1 MRNLTLELNS
11 LERTDFA
18 ARKMAEHLF
27 QGSILLF
34 WGDMGSGKT
43 TFAKSLCA
51 GLGVHPEKVT
61 SPTYTLVNIY
71 QGHWSIFHV
80 DLFRLTAPEQLH
92 DLDRADLIA
101 DQGITLV
108 EWPELLQN
116 YLTDETVLN
125 LHFTTVSENQRRLML
140 ETESSEFDILFNT
153 MKQQISFD
161 QLSAK
166 SLSGNI
172 A

>member
-11 LERTDFA
+11 LETTEYV

-27 QGSILLF
+27 HGSIMLF

-43 TFAKSLCA
+43 TFIKSLCS
-51 GLGVHPEKVT
+51 GLGILPDKVT

-71 QGHWSIFHV
+71 KCNWYIFHV
-80 DLFRLTAPEQLH
+80 DLFRLTAPEQLY

-101 DQGITLV
+101 DQGLTYKYPTLF
-108 EWPELLQN
+108 QQK
-116 YLTDETVLN
+116 N
-125 LHFTTVSENQRRLML
+125 LRQTLPNSPN
-140 ETESSEFDILFNT
+140 FDN
-153 MKQQISFD
+153 
-161 QLSAK
+161 LSAAYYS
-166 SLSGNI
+166 SLSY

>member
-1 MRNLTLELNS
+1 MRNLTLELDS

-18 ARKMAEHLF
+18 ARQMAPYLF

-34 WGDMGSGKT
+34 WGEMGSGKT

-71 QGHWSIFHV
+71 QAHCPVFHV
-80 DLFRLTAPEQLH
+80 DLYRLTAPEQLH
-92 DLDRADLIA
+92 DLDPEDLIA
-101 DQGITLV
+101 DQGITMV
-108 EWPELLQN
+108 EWPELLQD
-116 YLTDETVLN
+116 YLTDEPALN
-125 LHFTTVSENQRRLML
+125 LRFTTVSENHRLLVL

-153 MKQQISFD
+153 MEQQISFD
-161 QLSAK
+161 QLSDN
-166 SLSGNI
+166 SLSGNS